1 MEANNDVYP
10 PLYELPTLEQISKE
24 IAAIN
29 IVRQMQ
35 SVVAETVNLERISN
49 ELGKLIEQAKVLPCL
64 TPAQLAAKP
73 KRTKAVHPITE

>member
-1 MEANNDVYP
+1 MQANNDVYP
-10 PLYELPTLEQISKE
+10 PLYELPTLEQIGKE

-29 IVRQMQ
+29 VVRQMQ
-35 SVVAETVNLERISN
+35 NVVAETVNLERISN
-49 ELGKLIEQAKVLPCL
+49 ELDKLIEQAKVLPCL